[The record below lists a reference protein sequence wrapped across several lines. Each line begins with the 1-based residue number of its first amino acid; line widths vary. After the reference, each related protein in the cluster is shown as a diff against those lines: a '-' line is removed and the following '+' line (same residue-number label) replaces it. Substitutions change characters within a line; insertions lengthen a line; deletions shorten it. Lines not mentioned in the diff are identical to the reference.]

1 MIAFLLILLVLGLIS
16 FGAWCAQWT
25 EAELQEQQRR
35 AELTIDRDAESAKR
49 AMADAAGQSW
59 RNLVD

>member
-1 MIAFLLILLVLGLIS
+1 MIAFLLILQVLGVIS
-16 FGAWCAQWT
+16 FVVWCAEST

-35 AELTIDRDAESAKR
+35 AELTIDRQAESAKR
-49 AMADAAGQSW
+49 AMNDAAGQSW

>member
-1 MIAFLLILLVLGLIS
+1 VIAILLILLALGLIG
-16 FGAWCAQWT
+16 FVVWCAEST

-35 AELTIDRDAESAKR
+35 AELSIDRHAESAKR
-49 AMADAAGQSW
+49 AMNDAAGQSW

>member
-1 MIAFLLILLVLGLIS
+1 MIAFLLILLVLGVIS
-16 FGAWCAQWT
+16 FVVWCAEST

-35 AELTIDRDAESAKR
+35 AELTIDRQAESAKR
-49 AMADAAGQSW
+49 AMNDAAGQSW